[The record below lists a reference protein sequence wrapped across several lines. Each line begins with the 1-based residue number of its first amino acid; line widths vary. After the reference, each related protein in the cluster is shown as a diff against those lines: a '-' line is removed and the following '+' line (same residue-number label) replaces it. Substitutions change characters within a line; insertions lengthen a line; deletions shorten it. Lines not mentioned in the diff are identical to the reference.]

1 MKSNL
6 APNTSGSYQL
16 VDNSQADIFR
26 KYDVM
31 ANSNENSSQNIQLG
45 SKFAAR
51 KGNNFDLKK
60 YSDYPVDHPNQS
72 RDTRQIYHNNEQMNQ
87 FLIDAEL
94 KKRGHKYGEETNA
107 LMKDMGESVNSK
119 YFRFE
124 DAQEEIDRCH
134 EQIAR

>member
-31 ANSNENSSQNIQLG
+31 ANSNENSCQNIQLG

-72 RDTRQIYHNNEQMNQ
+72 RDTR
-87 FLIDAEL
+87 
-94 KKRGHKYGEETNA
+94 
-107 LMKDMGESVNSK
+107 
-119 YFRFE
+119 
-124 DAQEEIDRCH
+124 
-134 EQIAR
+134 